1 MNKQVALFY
10 FSGTG
15 NTKIVV
21 DLVQKAFSEHQVDTM
36 VYNIED
42 TINNDLKYNLDKFD
56 MIGIAH
62 PIYGFGSPTIVDQFA
77 KSLPAL
83 DGIKTFIF
91 KTAGDFLKINHNASR
106 RLITRLSKKG
116 YNVFY
121 DRIIC
126 MGSNFYMP
134 YDDALVKELYESAVS
149 KVSHMVGELLSG
161 TSRLYDTGLF
171 MRLMTNMMNDCEDKF
186 FARLFGKS
194 LKVTDDCIHCNKCI
208 KNCPSNNI
216 YLKDGKIKFRF
227 NCYLCMRCI
236 YACPT
241 KAIKSSGS
249 NFVILKDGY
258 DINKIIA
265 SGDTNES
272 TNQKLSDHFKNYLA
286 DPTL

>member
-15 NTKIVV
+15 NTKVVV
-21 DLVQKAFSEHQVDTM
+21 DLVQKAFSEQQVDTM
-36 VYNIED
+36 IYNIED

-56 MIGIAH
+56 MIGIGH
-62 PIYGFGSPTIVDQFA
+62 PIYGFGSPTIVDQFG
-77 KSLPAL
+77 KSLPTS
-83 DGIKTFIF
+83 DGLKTFFF
-91 KTAGDFLKINHNASR
+91 KTAGDFLKINHNASG
-106 RLITRLSKKG
+106 RLIKRLSKKG
-116 YNVFY
+116 YDVFY

-126 MGSNFYMP
+126 MGSNFYTP
-134 YDDALVKELYESAVS
+134 YDDALVKQLYESAVS

-161 TSRLYDTGLF
+161 TSRQYDTGFF

-265 SGDTNES
+265 SEDTNEI
-272 TNQKLSDHFKNYLA
+272 TNQKLSDHFKDYLA
-286 DPTL
+286 DRTL